1 MLKKFFRLILSQR
14 SYRNQILTATK
25 ENTMKNFSKLILS
38 LLLLL
43 IIAQNGSC
51 KKDSPEPKVVAGFTF
66 TWNTTD
72 YRIVSFTSTAENY
85 KSLSWNFGDNTTSA
99 EINPVHIF
107 PAAGV
112 FTVTLTATSPGGATD
127 VYSAD
132 VTIKTP
138 DPAVLASF
146 TYVVDGSDFLKVSF
160 TSTSLNYETLAW
172 NFGDNS
178 PVSAEINPVHIFPAI
193 GVYTVVLTATS
204 AEGDTDIYSKEI
216 VVADPN
222 GEIGKAMVWL
232 TKGNKTKL
240 FSKEADLSIM
250 PTNTTTYPF
259 ISVDTSTTYQTI
271 EGFGAALT
279 GSSAYLLNQKLDATA
294 RAAALNDLFDPEN
307 GIGISYLRL
316 TIGASDFSLS
326 DYTYDDMPA
335 GQTDYSLEHFSLLKD
350 QDNVIPVLKEIVQ
363 ISPAINLMGS
373 PWSPPAWMKTNGNLK
388 GGKLKPVC
396 YDVYADYFVKYI
408 QQMQNE
414 GITIA
419 SVTPQNEPLY
429 FTAGYPCM
437 EMQPADQLNFIKSSL
452 GSKFASAGLAT
463 KIIIYDHNWDNTN
476 YAISILNDPGARAF
490 IEGSAFHAYA
500 GDVSAMSTVHNAHP
514 DKGLYFT
521 EISGGAWANDFAG
534 NLMWNMKNIFIGTTE
549 NWSKTALLWNLAL
562 DQNHGPTNNGCADC
576 RGVVTINN
584 STGNI
589 TKNEEYY
596 SIAHFSKSVR
606 PGAVRISTGVPQS
619 LSNIGVVAFQNLDG
633 TKAMVVSNYSNDV
646 KTFSIKQGIRNFS
659 YSLSGQSVVTLVW

>member
-1 MLKKFFRLILSQR
+1 
-14 SYRNQILTATK
+14 
-25 ENTMKNFSKLILS
+25 
-38 LLLLL
+38 
-43 IIAQNGSC
+43 
-51 KKDSPEPKVVAGFTF
+51 
-66 TWNTTD
+66 
-72 YRIVSFTSTAENY
+72 
-85 KSLSWNFGDNTTSA
+85 
-99 EINPVHIF
+99 
-107 PAAGV
+107 
-112 FTVTLTATSPGGATD
+112 
-127 VYSAD
+127 
-132 VTIKTP
+132 
-138 DPAVLASF
+138 
-146 TYVVDGSDFLKVSF
+146 
-160 TSTSLNYETLAW
+160 
-172 NFGDNS
+172 
-178 PVSAEINPVHIFPAI
+178 
-193 GVYTVVLTATS
+193 
-204 AEGDTDIYSKEI
+204 
-216 VVADPN
+216 
-222 GEIGKAMVWL
+222 
-232 TKGNKTKL
+232 
-240 FSKEADLSIM
+240 M
-250 PTNTTTYPF
+250 PTNTTTYPV
-259 ISVDTSTTYQTI
+259 ISVDTATKFQEI

-294 RAAALNDLFDPEN
+294 REAALNDLFNPEE

-326 DYTYDDMPA
+326 DFTYDDMPA
-335 GQTDYSLEHFSLLKD
+335 GQTDYLLEHFSLLKD
-350 QDNVIPVLKEIVQ
+350 QDNVIPVLKEIVE

-414 GITIA
+414 GIAIS

-452 GSKFASAGLAT
+452 GPKFAAAGIST

-490 IEGSAFHAYA
+490 IAGSAFHAYA

-521 EISGGAWANDFAG
+521 EISGGDWATDFAG

-584 STGNI
+584 TGGNI

-596 SIAHFSKSVR
+596 SIAHFSKYVR
-606 PGAVRISTGVPQS
+606 PGAIRISTVVPQS
-619 LSNIGVVAFQNLDG
+619 LSNTGVVAFQNPDG
-633 TKAMVVSNYSNDV
+633 SKAMIVANYSNSNRI
-646 KTFSIKQGIRNFS
+646 FSVKQGIRNFS
-659 YSLSGQSVVTLVW
+659 YTLPGQSVVTLVW